1 MPQAQIDAQLDLF
14 MGYLNAYLP
23 KFGINPT
30 TQPAVEAAYE
40 SLLSALDAHFRT
52 VPYLLGGL
60 PTLADFGFIANF
72 YAHLGRDPYPS
83 QQMKLSAPSVY
94 RWTERMMAS
103 DADMPEFPQAT
114 QMLFPDDAIPETLGS
129 VLQCMA
135 VDYLPEL
142 QMMVRCT
149 DEWLAAQPP
158 IPSGVPVTSKPSA
171 RILTRGRFLLRG
183 TELQSMV
190 APYTLTRLQRM
201 TDTYVS
207 LSEVEQQR
215 VAEYFSS
222 LGLVELLTLKAQRR
236 VERKD
241 YLEVWG

>member
-1 MPQAQIDAQLDLF
+1 
-14 MGYLNAYLP
+14 
-23 KFGINPT
+23 
-30 TQPAVEAAYE
+30 
-40 SLLSALDAHFRT
+40 
-52 VPYLLGGL
+52 
-60 PTLADFGFIANF
+60 
-72 YAHLGRDPYPS
+72 
-83 QQMKLSAPSVY
+83 
-94 RWTERMMAS
+94 
-103 DADMPEFPQAT
+103 
-114 QMLFPDDAIPETLGS
+114 
-129 VLQCMA
+129 
-135 VDYLPEL
+135 
-142 QMMVRCT
+142 
-149 DEWLAAQPP
+149 
-158 IPSGVPVTSKPSA
+158 VPVTSKPSA